1 MMRNTLQPRNLA
13 QAVYSVVLLAVF
25 FWVSLATAQAA
36 TVNLAWDYDLTTAN
50 LTGFRVYYRLATGSY
65 TSPPVQVGKQLNAP
79 VPGLLDGTNYVFMAK
94 AVDATGIESPPSN
107 ERSYTTPSATATPTA
122 IAVTPANPTLST
134 GSTRQFAATGT
145 YSDNS
150 TRDVTSQVTW
160 ASSSTAVATINASGL
175 ATAVAAGTTTISA
188 ALSGVTG
195 STTLAVQV
203 APLAITTNSLP
214 NGTANMAYSATLAA
228 SGGTTPY
235 TWSITSGSL
244 PPGLTLNS
252 GAITGMPTTVGT
264 SNFTAQVKDNN
275 NQTATKALSIAIAA
289 IPIASFRLETGE
301 SDVDSN
307 WKRVAFT
314 KAFSAPVVVANP
326 LNFDDANP
334 GVIRI
339 RNVNATGFEIRTQA
353 WDYLSEAPIT
363 GKVGYLVMEKG
374 SHTLANGIQV
384 EAGQVN
390 TNKTD
395 SFGRFKFTKAFSVA
409 PVVITGVTSVN
420 EASAVVTRVNNVST
434 TGFSLRM
441 QEQEANLQVHAT
453 ETIAYIAWMPSSGTV
468 EGLGFQVG
476 KTNKIVTNQFYKLAY
491 PKPIAA
497 LPVLLADMQTTNG
510 GDPAN
515 LRWQNKTLSSVEV
528 KVAEEQSKDNET
540 NHTQEVVGYI
550 LLTPGQ

>member
-1 MMRNTLQPRNLA
+1 MMRNTPQPLNLA

-25 FWVSLATAQAA
+25 FLVSLATAQAA

-79 VPGLLDGTNYVFMAK
+79 VSGLLDGTNYVFMAK
-94 AVDATGIESPPSN
+94 AVDATGRESSPSN

-150 TRDVTSQVTW
+150 TKDVTSQVTW

-175 ATAVAAGTTTISA
+175 ATAVAAGTVTISA

-195 STTLAVQV
+195 RTTLAVQ

-214 NGTANMAYSATLAA
+214 NGTANMAYSAPLAA
-228 SGGTTPY
+228 SGGTSPY

-264 SNFTAQVKDNN
+264 SNFTAQVQDRN
-275 NQTATKALSIAIAA
+275 NQTATKALSISIAA
-289 IPIASFRLETGE
+289 TPIASFRLETGE

-374 SHTLANGIQV
+374 SHTLTNGIQV

-390 TNKTD
+390 TNMTAL
-395 SFGRFKFTKAFSVA
+395 FGGFKFTKPFSVA

-420 EASAVVTRVNNVST
+420 EASAVVTRVKNVST
-434 TGFSLRM
+434 TGFSLMM
-441 QEQEANLQVHAT
+441 QEQEANQQVHAT
-453 ETIAYIAWMPSSGTV
+453 ETIAYIAWQPSSGTV
-468 EGLGFQVG
+468 EGRGFQVNR
-476 KTNKIVTNQFYKLAY
+476 TAKIVTNQFYKLVY
-491 PKPIAA
+491 PKPVAA

-515 LRWQNKTLSSVEV
+515 LRWQNKTLSGVEV
-528 KVAEEQSKDNET
+528 KVAEEQSKDSET